1 MHDALKI
8 TRQGYLNDKD
18 SYKVFSVRVKGSTVD
33 ALDRICKDTNR
44 SRNEIVNLILDFGIA
59 NLEVTDEQP

>member
-8 TRQGYLNDKD
+8 TRQGYLNDKE
-18 SYKVFSVRVKGSTVD
+18 SYKSFSVRVKDSTLA

-44 SRNEIVNLILDFGIA
+44 SRNEIINIILLFGIK
-59 NLEVTDEQP
+59 NIEITDEQQ

>member
-1 MHDALKI
+1 MHNALKI

-18 SYKVFSVRVKGSTVD
+18 SYKVFSVRVKGSTIA

-44 SRNEIVNLILDFGIA
+44 SRNEIINMILLFGIK
-59 NLEVTDEQP
+59 NIEITDEQQ